1 MMRAAPIAMAWAAAL
16 LAGCAAGPGADA
28 SSYSAG
34 WRAAQVVEIGRTGDL
49 ARTAD
54 HDCGY
59 GANPSAPYV
68 VVRYHG
74 GGVHTRS
81 LGTVDLP
88 PSPTL
93 RVGDKV
99 YVNILDCAVQFTPVN
114 QRGSTSNASSP

>member
-1 MMRAAPIAMAWAAAL
+1 MMRAAQITVMWAAAL
-16 LAGCAAGPGADA
+16 LVGCASVSGAGATA
-28 SSYSAG
+28 YSDG

-54 HDCGY
+54 HDCGF

-68 VVRYHG
+68 VVRYRN

-88 PSPTL
+88 AKPTL
-93 RVGDKV
+93 QVGDKV
-99 YVNILDCAVQFTPVN
+99 YVNILDCAVQLTPVN